1 MLGDVKMQVFDAI
14 PKQWGNSVGITIPKD
29 VIKKENILTKKK
41 TKFIAIGS
49 EMDQLK
55 KAFGS
60 LKLKK
65 STQKVMDEIDEGY
78 D

>member
-1 MLGDVKMQVFDAI
+1 MQVFEAV

-29 VIKKENILTKKK
+29 IIKKEHICPKRKARFL
-41 TKFIAIGS
+41 IIGS
-49 EMDQLK
+49 DMDALK
-55 KAFGS
+55 RSFGS

-65 STQKVMDEIDEGY
+65 PAQEAMDEIDEGY

>member
-1 MLGDVKMQVFDAI
+1 MQAFEAV
-14 PKQWGNSVGITIPKD
+14 PKQWGNSVGITIPKE
-29 VIKKENILTKKK
+29 IIEKENISPNKRM
-41 TKFIAIGS
+41 KFLVIGD
-49 EMDQLK
+49 EKILK

-65 STQKVMDEIDEGY
+65 PTQKVMDEIDEGY

>member
-1 MLGDVKMQVFDAI
+1 MQVFEAT
-14 PKQWGNSVGITIPKD
+14 PKQWGNSVGITIPKE
-29 VIKKENILTKKK
+29 VVEKENISTKRKIR
-41 TKFIAIGS
+41 FIAIGDK
-49 EMDQLK
+49 MDKLK
-55 KAFGS
+55 DAFGT

>member
-1 MLGDVKMQVFDAI
+1 MQVFEAI
-14 PKQWGNSVGITIPKD
+14 PKQWGNSVGITIPNK
-29 VIKKENILTKKK
+29 VIKIENISTKKK
-41 TKFIAIGS
+41 TRFIAIGN

-55 KAFGS
+55 GAFGS

-65 STQKVMDEIDEGY
+65 STQKVMNEIDEGY

>member
-1 MLGDVKMQVFDAI
+1 MEVFDAV
-14 PKQWGNSVGITIPKD
+14 PKRWGNSIGITIPKG
-29 VIKKENILTKKK
+29 VIEKENISPKKK
-41 TKFIAIGS
+41 TKFLVVGS
-49 EMDQLK
+49 EMGSLK

-65 STQKVMDEIDEGY
+65 PTQKAMDEIDEGY

>member
-1 MLGDVKMQVFDAI
+1 MQIFDAI
-14 PKQWGNSVGITIPKD
+14 PKQWGNSIGITIPKE
-29 VIKKENILTKKK
+29 VIERERISIKKKS
-41 TKFIAIGS
+41 KFIAIGT

-55 KAFGS
+55 RAFGT

>member
-1 MLGDVKMQVFDAI
+1 MKMEVFEAI
-14 PKQWGNSVGITIPKD
+14 PKQWGNSIGITIPKE
-29 VIKKENILTKKK
+29 VIRKGNISPKKRV
-41 TKFIAIGS
+41 KFLVIGT
-49 EMDQLK
+49 EMDNLK

-65 STQKVMDEIDEGY
+65 PTQKVMDEIDEGY

>member
-1 MLGDVKMQVFDAI
+1 MQVFDAI
-14 PKQWGNSVGITIPKD
+14 PKQWGNSVGITIPKN
-29 VIKKENILTKKK
+29 VIEKENISTKKK

-55 KAFGS
+55 RAFGS

>member
-1 MLGDVKMQVFDAI
+1 MEIFDAI
-14 PKQWGNSVGITIPKD
+14 PKQWGNSVGITIPKE
-29 VIKKENILTKKK
+29 IIEKEHISTKKK
-41 TKFIAIGS
+41 AKFIAIGT

-55 KAFGS
+55 KSFGS